1 MIITRH
7 TLGEQHLELWTSMH
21 VIASC
26 AEGRQ
31 APQAPTT
38 SGHSQARYMDIIS
51 PVPFCILTLRLC
63 AQQPGTVS
71 TKRLKIP
78 SAAVFWVSPCFGYPR
93 TQNLVF
99 WVSPV
104 GIPKTLTLGERNVK
118 QSRLGCS
125 PGYSLLI
132 ILLMRQ
138 CSRCIVTIYSHD
150 RKSNCPI
157 HMSIHQ

>member
-1 MIITRH
+1 
-7 TLGEQHLELWTSMH
+7 MH

-51 PVPFCILTLRLC
+51 PIPFCIITLRLC
-63 AQQPGTVS
+63 AQQPGPS
-71 TKRLKIP
+71 LNKETKNTQCR
-78 SAAVFWVSPCFGYPR
+78 SVFGYPCVLG
-93 TQNLVF
+93 T
-99 WVSPV
+99 PV
-104 GIPKTLTLGERNVK
+104 PKTLTLGARNVK

-150 RKSNCPI
+150 RKSHCPI
-157 HMSIHQ
+157 HMSIRQ